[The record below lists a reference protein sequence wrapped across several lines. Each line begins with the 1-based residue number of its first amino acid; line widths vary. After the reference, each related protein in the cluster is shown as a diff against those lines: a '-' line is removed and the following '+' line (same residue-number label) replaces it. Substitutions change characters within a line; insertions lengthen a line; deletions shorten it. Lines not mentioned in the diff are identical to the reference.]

1 VTYDILGVGKKGREE
16 MTISKRIFAFFPAIV
31 ALLMMTLS
39 AGMVEANWSESL
51 TYTPS
56 IEYRGAGEK

>member
-16 MTISKRIFAFFPAIV
+16 MTISKRILTFFPAIV
-31 ALLMMTLS
+31 ALLIMTLS
-39 AGMVEANWSESL
+39 AGMIEANWSESL

-56 IEYRGAGEK
+56 IEYREAGEK